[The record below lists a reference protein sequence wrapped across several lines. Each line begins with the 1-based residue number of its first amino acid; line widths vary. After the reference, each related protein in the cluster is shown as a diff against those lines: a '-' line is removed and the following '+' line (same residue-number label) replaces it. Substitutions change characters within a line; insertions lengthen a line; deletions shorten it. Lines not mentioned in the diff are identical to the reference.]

1 MSDSTS
7 SNQSLPSSEPS
18 PGSLDLVQAVWQL
31 RILVCGLGAM
41 LLVLSLAFNLFVWKQ
56 NRNIVSMTNRRLGQI
71 SQLETRVKVL
81 AGLTQEL
88 ATYSAGR
95 PELIGIFNRHG
106 LELKPATNVPSVQP

>member
-7 SNQSLPSSEPS
+7 SSQSLPSSEPS
-18 PGSLDLVQAVWQL
+18 PDSLDLVQAMWQL
-31 RILVCGLGAM
+31 RVLVCGLGAM

-56 NRNIVSMTNRRLGQI
+56 NRNIVSMLNRRSGQI

-81 AGLTQEL
+81 SGLTQEF

-95 PELIGIFNRHG
+95 PELIAIFNRHG
-106 LELKPATNVPSVQP
+106 LELKPGTNAPSAQP